1 MTVYDVEVTTKG
13 HIYFL
18 QMYVDS
24 NNTPADFEVI
34 YKPEILKQFNDGN
47 ALVKLL
53 CTSIKYTH
61 INIFT
66 ENLV

>member
-24 NNTPADFEVI
+24 NNTPGDFEFTFKQEV
-34 YKPEILKQFNDGN
+34 LNQFNDQD
-47 ALVKLL
+47 AIVKLL
-53 CTSIKYTH
+53 CTATKYTH